1 MIANPKGI
9 QNKTATHMMVTT
21 GAASLNTL
29 PRSNTLSGISQKEH
43 LQNLMSGQ
51 SSRFQQN
58 TYYPPPRSN
67 VETNP
72 ITGESGYYN
81 SFLQKNST
89 TQSSQQNFGKPPLPE
104 TYSHF
109 QVF

>member
-1 MIANPKGI
+1 
-9 QNKTATHMMVTT
+9 MMVST

-43 LQNLMSGQ
+43 LQNMMSGQ

-58 TYYPPPRSN
+58 TYYPPPRNS

-72 ITGESGYYN
+72 ITGEGSFYN
-81 SFLQKNST
+81 SFLHKNSAA
-89 TQSSQQNFGKPPLPE
+89 QSSQ
-104 TYSHF
+104 
-109 QVF
+109 